1 MLTMYTRGVVGM
13 GSRAQRSGV
22 WMDGDTDVM
31 RRHEER
37 VARSL
42 AVLGARARDRR
53 RGWAARGLL
62 GWRSGLLF
70 SRRTAVLR

>member
-1 MLTMYTRGVVGM
+1 M
-13 GSRAQRSGV
+13 GSRAQTSGV
-22 WMDGDTDVM
+22 WMDQETDVM

-42 AVLGARARDRR
+42 AVLGARAIPRRR
-53 RGWAARGLL
+53 RGSAARGFH
-62 GWRSGLLF
+62 GFGGILF